1 MLKVLYELAD
11 EDMIL
16 FKEKLNYKLAGSG
29 GYAPHLDSQ
38 AYTHIKDVH
47 HLTMM
52 IAIDPQDPSNGCL
65 EVVPGSHNMHVPIA
79 SDNFLDPSWI
89 ESQLWTP
96 VSLQAGEAIV
106 FGSYVAHRSS
116 ANTSK
121 VDRRALFAT
130 YNCASEGDLRE
141 AYYQDR
147 KQEWPATH
155 MMKKD
160 QKYEDGANIHAI
172 GTPMMSV
179 QLGKQLEV

>member
-1 MLKVLYELAD
+1 MQILHQLAD
-11 EDMIL
+11 DDMFL

-38 AYTHIKDVH
+38 AYTHIKDIK

-52 IAIDPQDPSNGCL
+52 IAIDSSTLSNGCL
-65 EVVPGSHNMHVPIA
+65 EVVPGSHEMHVPIG
-79 SDNFLDPSWI
+79 SDNFLEPSWI
-89 ESQLWTP
+89 ASQSWTP
-96 VSLQAGEAIV
+96 ASLQAGEAVI
-106 FGSYVAHRSS
+106 FGSYLAHRSP
-116 ANTSK
+116 ANTSTL
-121 VDRRALFAT
+121 DRRALFAT

-160 QKYEDGANIHAI
+160 SKYAEGAWIHAI

>member
-1 MLKVLYELAD
+1 MLQSLRLSLLGTMPSTNARRS
-11 EDMIL
+11 
-16 FKEKLNYKLAGSG
+16 FPG

-38 AYTHIKDVH
+38 AYTHIKDVQ

-52 IAIDPQDPSNGCL
+52 IAIDPQDPNNGCL
-65 EVVPGSHNMHVPIA
+65 EVVNGSHKMNVPIG
-79 SDNFLDPSWI
+79 SDNFLEPSWI
-89 ESQLWTP
+89 QSQPWTA

-116 ANTSK
+116 ANTTS

-130 YNCASEGDLRE
+130 YNCASEGDLSE

-160 QKYEDGANIHAI
+160 KQYAEGAWIHAI